1 MRISDWSSDVC
12 SSDLETAD
20 RWSLLA
26 PRFGE
31 LFDELETIS
40 QLKEALLKLSITGL
54 FDQVAGIEG
63 KRAEE
68 TPIGE
73 IVSVVGGSTP
83 SKQQSDYWGGDI
95 PWISPKDMKVAEIND
110 AVDHVTEKAVAST
123 NIKLRSEEHTSEL
136 QSLMRIS
143 YAVYCLKK

>member
-12 SSDLETAD
+12 SSDL
-20 RWSLLA
+20 
-26 PRFGE
+26 
-31 LFDELETIS
+31 
-40 QLKEALLKLSITGL
+40 
-54 FDQVAGIEG
+54 
-63 KRAEE
+63 
-68 TPIGE
+68 PIGE

-123 NIKLRSEEHTSEL
+123 NIKLLSPGSVLTVVRGMILRSEEHTSEL

-143 YAVYCLKK
+143 YAVFCLKKKII

>member
-12 SSDLETAD
+12 SSDL
-20 RWSLLA
+20 
-26 PRFGE
+26 

-63 KRAEE
+63 KRAEG

-73 IVSVVGGSTP
+73 IVSMVGGSTQ
-83 SKQQSDYWGGDI
+83 SRQQSDYWGGDI
-95 PWISPKDMKVAEIND
+95 PWISPKDMKVAYIND
-110 AVDHVTEKAVAST
+110 AVSPVTEKAVAST
-123 NIKLRSEEHTSEL
+123 NIKLLSKGTVLTVVRGMILADRKSTRLNSSH
-136 QSLMRIS
+136 
-143 YAVYCLKK
+143 